1 MKAKMAGQMQSSITV
16 LRPVAPSFDAASG
29 LITAHSNTTTVWTGP
44 ARVYTASGGGNT
56 QIGDGYLT
64 LRTTT
69 ISVMEVGS
77 DVIQVNDLV
86 KITSDADDAAA
97 TNKQFRVIDVTLGGV
112 LDPTRKLTCTEVEA
126 NPFHP
131 QS

>member
-1 MKAKMAGQMQSSITV
+1 MKGKMAGQMQNSVQV
-16 LRPVAPSFDAASG
+16 LRPVAPTFNATTG
-29 LITAHSNTTTVWTGP
+29 LITAHSNTTLVWSGP
-44 ARVYTASGGGNT
+44 ARVYPASGGGNT

-69 ISVMEVGS
+69 ISVMEEGS
-77 DVIQVNDLV
+77 DIIQVNDLV
-86 KITSDADDAAA
+86 QITSDVDDAAG
-97 TNKQFRVIDVTLGGV
+97 TNKQFRVIDVSLGGV